1 MTKNL
6 TCIICPQGCSINV
19 EMENGEV
26 KNITGNTCKRGYD
39 YAYSEVTNPVR
50 TITSTVK
57 SKDGDMVPVKTSKPI
72 PKELIFKCM
81 EEINKAIVNQSI
93 KIGDVVI
100 ENILDTGA
108 DVVATRNVDIKQ

>member
-6 TCIICPQGCSINV
+6 TCIICPQGCNINV

-26 KNITGNTCKRGYD
+26 KNISGNTCKRGYD
-39 YAYSEVTNPVR
+39 YAMSEVTNPVR

-57 SKDGDMVPVKTSKPI
+57 TENGDMIPVKTSKPI

-81 EEINKAIVNQSI
+81 EEINKVTASLPIR
-93 KIGDVVI
+93 IGDVVI
-100 ENILDTGA
+100 ENILNTGA
-108 DVVATRNVDIKQ
+108 DIVATRNVDIK

>member
-108 DVVATRNVDIKQ
+108 DVVATKNIE